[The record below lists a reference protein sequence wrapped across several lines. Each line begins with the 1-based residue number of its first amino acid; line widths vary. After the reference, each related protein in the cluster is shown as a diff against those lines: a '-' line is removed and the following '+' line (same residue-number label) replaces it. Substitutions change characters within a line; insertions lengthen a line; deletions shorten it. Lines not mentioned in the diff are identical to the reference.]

1 MKTRSYLTAIIL
13 IVLIPLLALSAW
25 GLSLLLEDEKEAR
38 LQAVAEKTRSVALS
52 IDQELAGAEGSLRVL
67 AQTEALAGEDLRE
80 LYTLMRRTITSAD
93 SWAVLY
99 DADGRMVL
107 HTHHP

>member
-38 LQAVAEKTRSVALS
+38 LHQAERARVAG
-52 IDQELAGAEGSLRVL
+52 DLA
-67 AQTEALAGEDLRE
+67 
-80 LYTLMRRTITSAD
+80 
-93 SWAVLY
+93 
-99 DADGRMVL
+99 
-107 HTHHP
+107 